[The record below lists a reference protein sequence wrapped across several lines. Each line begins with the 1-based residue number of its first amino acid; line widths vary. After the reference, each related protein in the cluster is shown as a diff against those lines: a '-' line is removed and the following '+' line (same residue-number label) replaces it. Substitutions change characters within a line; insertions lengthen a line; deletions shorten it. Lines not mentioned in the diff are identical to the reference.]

1 MIEKKSLD
9 EVVALIDAAHEV
21 ENIKQLAHNSDNDNT
36 KLAASTKLLEIAGV
50 ITKDPKKVT
59 ASGSNIQLVIEE

>member
-1 MIEKKSLD
+1 MINKKTVE
-9 EVVALIDAAHEV
+9 EVVQLIDAAHEV
-21 ENIKQLAHNSDNDNT
+21 ENIKQISATSENDGT
-36 KLAASTKLLEIAGV
+36 RLAASTKLLEIAGV

>member
-1 MIEKKSLD
+1 MINKKTVEEIVD
-9 EVVALIDAAHEV
+9 LIDSAHEV

-59 ASGSNIQLVIEE
+59 ASGTNIQLVIEE